1 MKKDRPKLVVITG
14 PTASGKSSLAVN
26 LALHFGGEIINT
38 DSMQVYRGMNVGT
51 AKLSVEERKGVV
63 HHMIDVVDP
72 DEEFNASIYRRL
84 AEPIVK
90 DMAERE
96 GVCFVVGGTGLYI
109 KVLLGGLLKCPP
121 VNPGL
126 REELSRECEENGP
139 IFLHE
144 RLKRLDPKSA
154 SNIHPNDS
162 ARLIRALEIIN
173 LTN

>member
-72 DEEFNASIYRRL
+72 DEEFNALSTPDSGKSYRANVRRV
-84 AEPIVK
+84 AQPFSMK
-90 DMAERE
+90 D
-96 GVCFVVGGTGLYI
+96 
-109 KVLLGGLLKCPP
+109 LKDLIL
-121 VNPGL
+121 NPL
-126 REELSRECEENGP
+126 
-139 IFLHE
+139 
-144 RLKRLDPKSA
+144 
-154 SNIHPNDS
+154 
-162 ARLIRALEIIN
+162 
-173 LTN
+173 